1 MGPGQETTMSLTR
14 TLTFVTAASLVLM
27 GSASF
32 VSAAPGG
39 NGTGNSYE
47 DVDIQLNLTGVAT
60 RTSGGPD
67 AGFVFY
73 INASGEGVRRTPQ
86 GNGVQIKSDG
96 LEAEVKI
103 VNTATN
109 ETVAQYTAIVGF
121 HAQQAAAIAQGLEPG
136 NFKFNLGLHGKRSEN
151 VLSIETGDRVM
162 SMNAHGTTLGAG
174 DDDGAHA
181 IQGKG
186 QTTLKDGRNGN
197 GATHYNFQLGGT
209 GSILSAE

>member
-1 MGPGQETTMSLTR
+1 MSLKQT
-14 TLTFVTAASLVLM
+14 TAILTAASLVLL
-27 GSASF
+27 GSATF
-32 VSAAPGG
+32 AAAQPGG
-39 NGTGNSYE
+39 NGNGNNGNTYE
-47 DVDIQLNLTGVAT
+47 AVAIQLNLTGIAT

-73 INASGEGVRRTPQ
+73 INASGDGVRRTPQ

-103 VNTATN
+103 VNTASN
-109 ETVAQYTAIVGF
+109 ETVAQYTALVGF
-121 HAQQAAAIAQGLEPG
+121 HAQQASSIAQGLEPG

-151 VLSIETGDRVM
+151 VLSQEVGDRVM
-162 SMNAHGTTLGAG
+162 SMNAHGTTLGPA

-181 IQGKG
+181 VQGKG
-186 QTTLKDGRNGN
+186 QTTVKDGRNGN

-209 GSILSAE
+209 GSILTQTE

>member
-1 MGPGQETTMSLTR
+1 MSYTR
-14 TLTFVTAASLVLM
+14 TLSIATAASLLLL
-27 GSASF
+27 GASTYA
-32 VSAAPGG
+32 VAEPGNGNGG
-39 NGTGNSYE
+39 NGNTYE
-47 DVDIQLNLTGVAT
+47 NVDIQLNLTGVAT

-73 INASGEGVRRTPQ
+73 INATGEGVRRTPN

-121 HAQQAAAIAQGLEPG
+121 HAQQASSIAQDLEPG
-136 NFKFNLGLHGKRSEN
+136 NFKFNLGLHGKRTEN

-162 SMNAHGTTLGAG
+162 AMNAHGSTLGPADG
-174 DDDGAHA
+174 DGAHA
-181 IQGKG
+181 VQGKG

-209 GSILSAE
+209 GSILTQPE